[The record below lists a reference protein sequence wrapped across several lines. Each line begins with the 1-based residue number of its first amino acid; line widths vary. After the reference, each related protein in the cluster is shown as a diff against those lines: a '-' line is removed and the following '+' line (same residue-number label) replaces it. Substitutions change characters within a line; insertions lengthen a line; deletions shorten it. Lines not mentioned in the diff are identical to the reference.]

1 MRGNMSESAQLG
13 KSVTPPEGAAVLAG
27 DPLPGIT
34 AQGFADELGE
44 DLSDHRLAEAI
55 SLAWAKVGNL
65 MHLVEEDDAL
75 GSELDEW
82 LDLERE
88 LCQEA
93 LARDGATL
101 REGLSLTELIAPFM
115 RRNGHRDA
123 CGWWVSDEE
132 NAIPD
137 VAGGI
142 CPECG
147 AGLKGFVESSS
158 MGSRCPKCG
167 WSVVTTYTPPI
178 LEDERKY
185 TIFIMPG
192 GNPTK
197 EALRAVSHIAM
208 CNYIAA
214 RKLMANA
221 PTALFSGHAT
231 EVLAHKNELEGAG
244 VPIDVRPNLPY
255 DKDGQLANEVRLNRL
270 LLAEFPELKE
280 KFEEYTSWQDGM
292 ETGCFLTYEDLLLPI
307 ARHALDE
314 NDEAFLDRL
323 GALIERLMTS
333 GDDYAI
339 NVATVGLIEG
349 LKAYGN
355 TIIRDYLGP
364 VSLDEFDTL
373 AY

>member
-1 MRGNMSESAQLG
+1 MSESAQLG
-13 KSVTPPEGAAVLAG
+13 KSVTPPKGAAVLAG

-44 DLSDHRLAEAI
+44 DLSDHRLAKAI

-115 RRNGHRDA
+115 RRNGYRDA
-123 CGWWVSDEE
+123 CGWWVSDKE

-147 AGLKGFVESSS
+147 AGLKGFVEAW
-158 MGSRCPKCG
+158 RLIADA
-167 WSVVTTYTPPI
+167 PI
-178 LEDERKY
+178 ELF
-185 TIFIMPG
+185 TGF
-192 GNPTK
+192 
-197 EALRAVSHIAM
+197 
-208 CNYIAA
+208 AA
-214 RKLMANA
+214 
-221 PTALFSGHAT
+221 
-231 EVLAHKNELEGAG
+231 EVLTHKNNLEAAG
-244 VPIDVRPNLPY
+244 VPIEVHPNFPY
-255 DKDGQLANEVRLNRL
+255 DEDGRLANEVRLNGL
-270 LLAEFPELKE
+270 LLAEFPELKG
-280 KFEEYTSWQDGM
+280 KFEDYTSWQDGM
-292 ETGCFLTYEDLLLPI
+292 ETGCFLTYEDLLLPL
-307 ARHALDE
+307 ARQALDGR
-314 NDEAFLDRL
+314 DEALLARL
-323 GALIERLMTS
+323 GAFIEQLMTS

-355 TIIRDYLGP
+355 QLVRSFLGP
-364 VSLDEFDTL
+364 ISLKEFDTL
-373 AY
+373 IY